1 MVAANAD
8 PLNAL
13 VLISA
18 GEASGDRH
26 AAALMEAAAR
36 LAGRRGRIQFFG
48 LGGDAMAAAG
58 LDPVAHS
65 DEVAVVGIA
74 EVARELPRIRRV
86 FRKLLLASET
96 RRPSLAV
103 LVDFPDFNLRLA
115 RRLRRRGIPV
125 LYYVSPQVWAW
136 RRRRIRTIAHLVDR
150 MLVLFP
156 FEVDVYRGHELHVD
170 HVGHPL
176 VDDVPELESV
186 WDRQDGLP
194 EGPVLALLP
203 GSRNSE
209 VRRILP
215 PMLRAAA
222 ALVGRAEGAGQ
233 VRLILAPTV
242 DSELARRLIADG
254 PLDPEEVD
262 VVRTGRFAAVAG
274 SHLALCASGTAT
286 LEVGLLGTPMV
297 VVYRVS
303 PLTYAIGRLLVDLP
317 FVSLVNLVLGRQVV
331 PELLQAE
338 ADPERIAA
346 AASSLLGR
354 RSRIDAMRKGLAELR
369 PALGESG
376 ASERAAACLLEELG
390 LVEEPVERW
399 GPEGTARP

>member
-8 PLNAL
+8 SLS

-26 AAALMEAAAR
+26 AAGLMEAAAR
-36 LAGRRGRIQFFG
+36 LTGGRGRIRFFG

-58 LDPVAHS
+58 LEPVAHS

-74 EVARELPRIRRV
+74 EVVRELPRIRRV
-86 FRKLLLASET
+86 FRKLVLAAEA

-136 RRRRIRTIAHLVDR
+136 RRRRVRTIARLVDR

-156 FEVDVYRGHELHVD
+156 FEVEVYRGRELHVD

-176 VDDVPELESV
+176 VDDVPELESA
-186 WDRQDGLP
+186 WERQDGVP
-194 EGPVLALLP
+194 ERPVLALLP

-222 ALVGRAEGAGQ
+222 ELVGTAERAGR

-242 DSELARRLIADG
+242 DPELVRRLIAGG
-254 PLDPEEVD
+254 PLSGDELD
-262 VVRTGRFAAVAG
+262 VVRTDRFAAVAG

-286 LEVGLLGTPMV
+286 LEIGLLGTPMI
-297 VVYRVS
+297 VVYKVS

-338 ADPERIAA
+338 ADHERMAA
-346 AASSLLGR
+346 AASRLLSR
-354 RSRIDAMRKGLAELR
+354 RTRIDAMRAALAGLR
-369 PALGESG
+369 PALGASG
-376 ASERAAACLLEELG
+376 ASERAAGCLLDELG
-390 LVEEPVERW
+390 LMEVGGAP
-399 GPEGTARP
+399 GTAKE

>member
-1 MVAANAD
+1 MVAASAD
-8 PLNAL
+8 SLN

-26 AAALMEAAAR
+26 AAGLMAAAAR
-36 LAGRRGRIQFFG
+36 LAGDRGRIRFFG
-48 LGGDAMAAAG
+48 LGGDAMTAVG
-58 LDPVAHS
+58 LDSVAHS

-74 EVARELPRIRRV
+74 EVVRELPRIRRV
-86 FRKLLLASET
+86 FRKLVLAAET

-115 RRLRRRGIPV
+115 RRLRRRGVPV
-125 LYYVSPQVWAW
+125 VYYVSPQVWAW
-136 RRRRIRTIAHLVDR
+136 RRRRVRTIARLVDR

-156 FEVDVYRGHELHVD
+156 FEVDVYRGVELQVD

-176 VDDVPELESV
+176 VDDVPELESA
-186 WDRQDGLP
+186 WDRQDGVP
-194 EGPVLALLP
+194 EQPVLALLP

-222 ALVGRAEGAGQ
+222 ELIRSAEGRGQ

-242 DSELARRLIADG
+242 DPELVERLIAGG
-254 PLDPEEVD
+254 PLHGKQLD
-262 VVRTGRFAAVAG
+262 VVRTERFAAVAG

-286 LEVGLLGTPMV
+286 LEVGLLGTPMI
-297 VVYRVS
+297 VVYRVA
-303 PLTYAIGRLLVDLP
+303 PLTYGIGRLLVNLP
-317 FVSLVNLVLGRQVV
+317 FVSLVNLVLGRQVA

-338 ADPERIAA
+338 ASPERM
-346 AASSLLGR
+346 AASASGLLAR
-354 RSRIDAMRKGLAELR
+354 RSRIDAMRRELADLR
-369 PALGESG
+369 PALGASG
-376 ASERAAACLLEELG
+376 ASERAAGCLLEELG
-390 LVEEPVERW
+390 LRERPVERR
-399 GPEGTARP
+399 GREEVVRR